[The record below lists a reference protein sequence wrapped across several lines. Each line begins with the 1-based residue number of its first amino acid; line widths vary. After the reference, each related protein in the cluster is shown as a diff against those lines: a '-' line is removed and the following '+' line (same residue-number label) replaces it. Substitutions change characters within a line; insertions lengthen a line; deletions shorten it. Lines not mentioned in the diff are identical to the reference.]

1 MKSFNSIIERNTE
14 ELKNGNM
21 RAYIDLLED
30 SIYQYEQSH
39 GPFEDAG
46 YLRNYV
52 RSCFRN
58 DLAKKGG
65 HDSFDRKQFKTY
77 IKRWAR
83 KVGAN

>member
-1 MKSFNSIIERNTE
+1 MENFSNIIEHNTS

-21 RAYIDLLED
+21 SAYLAVLED
-30 SIYQYEQSH
+30 SIYQYEERY
-39 GPFEDAG
+39 GPMKGCA

-65 HDSFDRKQFKTY
+65 YDSFGRKQFKTY
-77 IKRWAR
+77 IKRWFH
-83 KVGAN
+83 KVGER